1 MLMMRPYCKALNDE
15 RAACVV
21 LISPRTAWNCE
32 VNSGQVMDER
42 SDRESPLNEK
52 VGKALLTTVVIGAP

>member
-1 MLMMRPYCKALNDE
+1 MLIMRPYCKALKDG

-32 VNSGQVMDER
+32 VNSGQVIDER
-42 SDRESPLNEK
+42 SERASPLNEK
-52 VGKALLTTVVIGAP
+52 VGKALLTIVVMGLP